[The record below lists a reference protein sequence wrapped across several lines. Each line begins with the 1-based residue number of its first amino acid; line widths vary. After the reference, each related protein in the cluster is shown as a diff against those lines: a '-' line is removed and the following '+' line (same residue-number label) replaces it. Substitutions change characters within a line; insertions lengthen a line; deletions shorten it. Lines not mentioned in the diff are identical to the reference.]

1 MHDRLNELNIT
12 SFLPVRK
19 ALRVRRD
26 RKKYVDEPL
35 FPSYVFI
42 YLKDMQCY
50 YGGINS
56 EGALYY
62 VRTGQQITRVQESVI
77 NNIKLVTDQSN
88 DLEVSEER
96 FQPGRKLVISQG
108 VLAGLSCELVEIDNH
123 QKLLVRVDLLRRHLL
138 LSLPSE
144 SLIAM

>member
-1 MHDRLNELNIT
+1 
-12 SFLPVRK
+12 
-19 ALRVRRD
+19 
-26 RKKYVDEPL
+26 
-35 FPSYVFI
+35 
-42 YLKDMQCY
+42 MQCY